1 MFKRKPSLQLL
12 PSPSD
17 SRLLWN
23 PNLLGTLH
31 IDDDILGHPNRL
43 VPMLVL
49 HTNLVGNHLPIMILL
64 VKIRCCFIDLLG
76 VSVGDAN
83 FLPCSLLLLFGF
95 YGACYGGGSL
105 ILILIL
111 LLSWLALVGL
121 VTTFMAHRA
130 SHG

>member
-1 MFKRKPSLQLL
+1 MPSLQLL
-12 PSPSD
+12 PRPSD

-49 HTNLVGNHLPIMILL
+49 HTNLVGNHLSIMILL
-64 VKIRCCFIDLLG
+64 EKLRCCFINLLG
-76 VSVGDAN
+76 VSVGEAK
-83 FLPCSLLLLFGF
+83 FSICSLLLLFGF
-95 YGACYGGGSL
+95 HGACHGGGSHL
-105 ILILIL
+105 LIL
-111 LLSWLALVGL
+111 LLLLPWLAFIGL
-121 VTTFMAHRA
+121 VTTFMVYRA